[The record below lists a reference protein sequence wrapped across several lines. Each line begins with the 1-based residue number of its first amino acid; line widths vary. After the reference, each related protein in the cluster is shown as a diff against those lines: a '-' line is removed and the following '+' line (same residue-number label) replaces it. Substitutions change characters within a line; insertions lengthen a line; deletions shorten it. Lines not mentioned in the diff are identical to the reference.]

1 MHVSLAFSFSIGPL
15 MPVYDEFV
23 AWLEID
29 GKRVEEYDVEV
40 QNGQSGVE
48 KEVRCWI
55 PSEAGKVGMSRI
67 WRGIS

>member
-1 MHVSLAFSFSIGPL
+1 
-15 MPVYDEFV
+15 MPVCDEFV

-29 GKRVEEYDVEV
+29 GKRVEEYGVEV

-48 KEVRCWI
+48 KVVSCWI

-67 WRGIS
+67 WRKHLLIPLLTSLCH